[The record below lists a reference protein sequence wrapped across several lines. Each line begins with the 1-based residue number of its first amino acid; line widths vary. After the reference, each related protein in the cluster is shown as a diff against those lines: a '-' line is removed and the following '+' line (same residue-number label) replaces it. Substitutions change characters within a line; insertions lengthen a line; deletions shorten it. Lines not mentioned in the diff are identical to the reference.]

1 MVDGANNAI
10 YAVTHASYLLQQD
23 EIVVESGGKTIKCKH
38 PQTTC
43 AHIVYS
49 GSPLSAPYAS
59 ALLPN
64 GNLIVANTGGTA
76 NTLVELT
83 PAGQVLDT
91 KVVDKSATQGVFGL
105 AAIGTD
111 DANTAL
117 YFTDTNSNNVQELK
131 Q

>member
-1 MVDGANNAI
+1 M
-10 YAVTHASYLLQQD
+10 
-23 EIVVESGGKTIKCKH
+23 
-38 PQTTC
+38 
-43 AHIVYS
+43 
-49 GSPLSAPYAS
+49 
-59 ALLPN
+59 
-64 GNLIVANTGGTA
+64 ANTGGTA

-105 AAIGTD
+105 AAIGTN